1 MNQVITI
8 SIETYDG
15 KEPMH
20 DLTHW
25 NDRIEL
31 IRVIERSVTCVI
43 NGESKIMDTGDICII
58 NRQQLHMIHCN
69 NSSCK
74 IQRLLVDPVIFA
86 SNKVIY
92 NKYLVPPLTDPTVAH
107 IKVGKRKSAD
117 IARLMDRMVEL
128 NATTPVAYELELIAM
143 VYLLFQRLFMIY
155 QSESG
160 KHVAP
165 STTDLVLFRRMAD
178 FIYNNYPKKI
188 TLDDIAAAA
197 NVSKSKCGNVF
208 KEFSGHT
215 PVDYLNLYRLL
226 ISTDLL
232 RSTNT
237 TISEI
242 AYSCGFGQQ
251 SYFNRLFLREYGV
264 TPKEYRERSYAGETN
279 LL

>member
-1 MNQVITI
+1 MNQIITI
-8 SIETYDG
+8 SVETYDG
-15 KEPMH
+15 ENQLH
-20 DLTHW
+20 ELTHW

-31 IRVIERSVTCVI
+31 IRVIEGSITCVI
-43 NGESKIMDTGDICII
+43 NGENGLMNTGDICII
-58 NRQQLHMIHCN
+58 NRQQLHMINCD
-69 NSSCK
+69 NSHFK

-107 IKVGKRKSAD
+107 IKVGKRESAD
-117 IARLMDRMVEL
+117 IAQLMDRMAEL
-128 NATTPVAYELELIAM
+128 YTTTPIAYELELIAM

-165 STTDLVLFRRMAD
+165 ATADLVLFRSMAD
-178 FIYNNYPKKI
+178 YIYNNYQKRI
-188 TLDDIAAAA
+188 NLNDIAASA
-197 NVSKSKCGNVF
+197 NISKSKCGSVF

-215 PVDYLNLYRLL
+215 PVDFLNLYRLQ

-232 RSTNT
+232 RTTNSA
-237 TISEI
+237 ISEI

-251 SYFNRLFLREYGV
+251 SYFNRLFLREYGI
-264 TPKEYRERSYAGETN
+264 TPKEYRLTV
-279 LL
+279 